1 VKNLEKAS
9 ISHHDAVVRELRED
23 PELAYEYLKAT
34 LEDVDEAAL
43 RLGLLRMAQAYG
55 VQDLAEKAGMRR
67 ENLYRALRPK
77 ANPTVKTLSAI
88 LRALGLR
95 LSVERLSSSP
105 EHRAEHT
112 PLSIPHVL

>member
-1 VKNLEKAS
+1 MKHPEKAS

-34 LEDVDEAAL
+34 LQNEDENEDEAAL
-43 RLGLLRMAQAYG
+43 RLGLLRLAQAYG

-77 ANPTVKTLSAI
+77 ANPTVKTLTAI

-95 LSVERLSSSP
+95 LSVERIP
-105 EHRAEHT
+105 ERAARSAEACL
-112 PLSIPHVL
+112 P